1 MIKEDLSS
9 NLKTIVSPDFVWG
22 AGISAYQTEG
32 ARDIDGSGKSIWE
45 NFEQGRR
52 IKDRS
57 TAAQACNF
65 YNSFPSDLSLM
76 NWLGLDHFKTS
87 ISWPRIMPNG
97 SGAVNSKGLAYYDR
111 LTDEMLNK
119 GITPWYVAYHW
130 DLPQVLQDKGG
141 WVNRDIVSYFLN
153 YLEVCHKHLGD
164 RVDNW
169 IVMNEPI
176 VFAGAGYFLGI
187 HAPGKVGLKN
197 FLPAMHHINLANAE
211 GINFLQAEGAKNVG
225 TALSFASIQAVDDSP
240 KNEEAAQRVHA
251 TINQTFL
258 DPMLGNW
265 YPTTIAPFLRKI
277 DKYVRSSDM
286 TKIRATPDFL
296 GVQVYTREV
305 IKHSYLMPYL
315 QAKILSA
322 KKRNMPVTSLGQELY
337 YPALNEILEWLIPHM
352 GSKKVPVYITECGV
366 SMPESN
372 IIYPFE
378 DSYRINYYQEVLE
391 TLIPHIQ
398 SEDVRGLF
406 YWSLMDNF
414 EWAEGYTAP
423 FGLFHVDFITLERNP
438 KQSAYWVK
446 EFAERLKSG

>member
-1 MIKEDLSS
+1 
-9 NLKTIVSPDFVWG
+9 
-22 AGISAYQTEG
+22 
-32 ARDIDGSGKSIWE
+32 
-45 NFEQGRR
+45 
-52 IKDRS
+52 
-57 TAAQACNF
+57 
-65 YNSFPSDLSLM
+65 
-76 NWLGLDHFKTS
+76 
-87 ISWPRIMPNG
+87 
-97 SGAVNSKGLAYYDR
+97 
-111 LTDEMLNK
+111 
-119 GITPWYVAYHW
+119 
-130 DLPQVLQDKGG
+130 
-141 WVNRDIVSYFLN
+141 
-153 YLEVCHKHLGD
+153 
-164 RVDNW
+164 
-169 IVMNEPI
+169 
-176 VFAGAGYFLGI
+176 
-187 HAPGKVGLKN
+187 
-197 FLPAMHHINLANAE
+197 MHHINLANAE

-322 KKRNMPVTSLGQELY
+322 KKRNMPVTSVGQELY

-372 IIYPFE
+372 IIHPFE

-423 FGLFHVDFITLERNP
+423 FGLFHVDFNTLERNP

-446 EFAERLKSG
+446 ELAERLKRG

>member
-1 MIKEDLSS
+1 
-9 NLKTIVSPDFVWG
+9 
-22 AGISAYQTEG
+22 
-32 ARDIDGSGKSIWE
+32 
-45 NFEQGRR
+45 
-52 IKDRS
+52 
-57 TAAQACNF
+57 
-65 YNSFPSDLSLM
+65 
-76 NWLGLDHFKTS
+76 
-87 ISWPRIMPNG
+87 
-97 SGAVNSKGLAYYDR
+97 
-111 LTDEMLNK
+111 
-119 GITPWYVAYHW
+119 
-130 DLPQVLQDKGG
+130 
-141 WVNRDIVSYFLN
+141 
-153 YLEVCHKHLGD
+153 
-164 RVDNW
+164 
-169 IVMNEPI
+169 
-176 VFAGAGYFLGI
+176 
-187 HAPGKVGLKN
+187 
-197 FLPAMHHINLANAE
+197 MHHINLANAE

-305 IKHSYLMPYL
+305 VKHSYLMPYL

-337 YPALNEILEWLIPHM
+337 YPALNEILDWLVSHM
-352 GSKKVPVYITECGV
+352 GSKKVPLYITECGV
-366 SMPESN
+366 SMPESDT
-372 IIYPFE
+372 IHPVE
-378 DSYRINYYQEVLE
+378 DGYRMQYYHAVFE
-391 TLIPHIQ
+391 TLLLHIQ

-423 FGLFHVDFITLERNP
+423 FGLFHIDFITLERNP
-438 KQSAYWVK
+438 KQRVHI
-446 EFAERLKSG
+446 E